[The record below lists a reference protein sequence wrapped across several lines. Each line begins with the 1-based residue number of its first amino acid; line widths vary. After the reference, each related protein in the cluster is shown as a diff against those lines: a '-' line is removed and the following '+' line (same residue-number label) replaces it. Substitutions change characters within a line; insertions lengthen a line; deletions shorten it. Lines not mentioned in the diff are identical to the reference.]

1 MTMTNA
7 VILYIEDN
15 IATLEM
21 MRRIL
26 RMEKYKMLEA
36 HTAKEGLE
44 LIERE
49 RPDLILMDINLP
61 GDMSGLDA
69 VGYLKQHPQ
78 FAAIPIVA
86 VTANAMY
93 GDRERYLSAGC
104 DGYLAKPISKVE
116 LLNTLSTL
124 LQH

>member
-1 MTMTNA
+1 MSNA

-26 RMEKYKMLEA
+26 RMGNYRMLEA
-36 HTAKEGLE
+36 HTAREGLE
-44 LIERE
+44 VIERE
-49 RPDLILMDINLP
+49 PPDLILMDINLP
-61 GDMSGLDA
+61 GEMTGLEA
-69 VGYLKQHPQ
+69 VDYLKQHPQ
-78 FAAIPIVA
+78 YSAIPIVA

-93 GDRERYLSAGC
+93 GDRERYLDAGC

-124 LQH
+124 LNS